1 MARRR
6 TRKQYGDVAT
16 HLREELKSPRFRKE
30 WAQTEADM
38 ALAKQL
44 IQLRS
49 EQGLT
54 QEQVAEMVNTSQ
66 SALSRLERHPPRK
79 PTPLLKKLAKLYD
92 HELRVQV
99 HLIPRV

>member
-1 MARRR
+1 MTQHR

-16 HLREELKSPRFRKE
+16 HLRERLRSPRFRRE
-30 WAQTEADM
+30 WSQTEADM
-38 ALAKQL
+38 ALARQL
-44 IQLRS
+44 IQLRF

-54 QEQVAEMVNTSQ
+54 QDQVAQMVNTSQ

-99 HLIPRV
+99 HLIPRT

>member
-1 MARRR
+1 MARRSS
-6 TRKQYGDVAT
+6 RKQYGDVAT
-16 HLREELKSPRFRKE
+16 HLRERLRSPRFRRA

-44 IQLRS
+44 IRLRS

-79 PTPLLKKLAKLYD
+79 ETPLLKRLAKLYD
-92 HELRVQV
+92 HELRVRV
-99 HLIPRV
+99 SLIPRT